1 MRERRGRMATVMLAI
16 MLAALFV
23 PTVRGEVIFGDF
35 ARRMCGWRDGD
46 TVAVVPPSVKSI
58 PPFAF
63 ADCKSLRRVE
73 FQGMQLREIG
83 DYAFLGCV
91 DLREMTVPN
100 GVVEIGQGCFKGCSG
115 LRRLS
120 LPRGVRKIPHALCA
134 GCASLREVSL
144 PSTLHDIGSHAF
156 AYCSSLDGIKLP
168 DGVSHIGSNVF
179 SYCTSL
185 READVPDSVTELESY
200 AFSEC
205 VALERVKLPGNPSLL
220 GELLLSGCVSV
231 REIVEPSVTPPAFD
245 CSSTLFEPEL
255 GWIYKV
261 CRLRVPEES
270 REAYASASGWNLFF

>member
-1 MRERRGRMATVMLAI
+1 MREKRVGRAGIMLAI
-16 MLAALFV
+16 MLAALFA
-23 PTVRGEVIFGDF
+23 PSVRGEVIFGDF
-35 ARRMCGWRDGD
+35 ARRMCGWQEGD
-46 TVAVVPPSVKSI
+46 TLAVVPPSVKTI

-73 FQGMQLREIG
+73 FQGIQLRKIG

-115 LRRLS
+115 LRRLW
-120 LPRGVRKIPHALCA
+120 LPRGIRKVPHALCA
-134 GCASLREVSL
+134 GCVSLNEVSL
-144 PSTLHDIGSHAF
+144 PSTLNDIGSHAF
-156 AYCSSLDGIKLP
+156 AYCSSLEGIRIP
-168 DGVSHIGSNVF
+168 DGVRHMGSNVF

-185 READVPDSVTELESY
+185 REAEVPDAVTELESY

-255 GWIYKV
+255 SWLYKV
-261 CRLRVPEES
+261 CVLRVPEAS
-270 REAYASASGWNLFF
+270 RGVYANAPGWKLFF